1 MEKIEKLTKSKTFKN
16 EKIIERKEKRK
27 EKKLALKRKKKY
39 KKKMIIN
46 FYRMG
51 KMKKKKSK

>member
-27 EKKLALKRKKKY
+27 EKRSTRK
-39 KKKMIIN
+39 N
-46 FYRMG
+46 EN
-51 KMKKKKSK
+51 